1 MTNFISKVLL
11 LLLQILIMNKK
22 ERVELFSILFIP
34 FLFLLI
40 MWLVKIIEHTFH
52 FSFIQFGVY
61 PQSLNGLKGVLF
73 SPFIHKDFTHLL
85 NNSYPII
92 ILGGML
98 FSFYKK
104 IAPQLFLW
112 LFFISGFWL
121 WIIGRPSFHI
131 GASGIIYGLA
141 SYIFISGVIRKNISL
156 MGLSM
161 IVVFLY
167 GSMIWG
173 ILPFD
178 YLLGTHYVDLSISF
192 EGHFWGAAAG
202 FLLAFWYREQ
212 GPQRKKYLWQI
223 EEEMGI
229 EPPDFEGQLRQQEIE
244 KTQRQEVPTRINYII
259 TKKSN
264 EKNKE

>member
-1 MTNFISKVLL
+1 MNDFISKVLL
-11 LLLQILIMNKK
+11 LFLQILIMNKK
-22 ERVELFSILFIP
+22 ERAALFSVLFIP

-61 PQSLNGLKGVLF
+61 PQSLNGLKGILL

-85 NNSYPII
+85 NNSYPIV

-131 GASGIIYGLA
+131 GASGIIYALA
-141 SYIFISGVIRKNISL
+141 SFLFISGIIRKNPR
-156 MGLSM
+156 LSAVSM
-161 IVVFLY
+161 VIIFLY

-173 ILPFD
+173 ILP
-178 YLLGTHYVDLSISF
+178 TKEPISW
-192 EGHFWGAAAG
+192 EGHLSGFMAG
-202 FLLAFWYREQ
+202 LLVAIFYRNE
-212 GPQRKKYLWQI
+212 GPKRKKYQWEI
-223 EEEMGI
+223 DEELEKEMAENNDVNI
-229 EPPDFEGQLRQQEIE
+229 KYF
-244 KTQRQEVPTRINYII
+244 Y
-259 TKKSN
+259 
-264 EKNKE
+264 KE